1 VQSDAAVTAVHPVLE
16 PLVRVRPVVL
26 VALPDA
32 AACERIV
39 ASGAL
44 ASLGRDRA
52 LSYVLP
58 ENLTPSMRA
67 AAPALDPQHCTVCA
81 SAAVPEMAALFDRLK
96 PVYAIVP
103 TPLDGWCRRIMSAC
117 DEENVACLV
126 LQTGWGD
133 LSCRMAFAS
142 PAPFLGCW
150 GAQAKDEAVET
161 LGLIPK
167 RVGALGAP
175 QHHWLSPAPAA
186 AARGLRTR
194 LGVGDAGRL
203 LLFCGSRGEFDELG
217 ALKHIDRAIARGSLE
232 PMRVIYRPHPRAT
245 AAPDFAERAWQ
256 HVTLDAE
263 AISPELSGAW
273 GLDACAVAAT
283 LLAAAD
289 AVVAPVSS
297 SVVIE
302 ALMLEKPTLAIA
314 FGGVNGVNDAPGGA
328 GSSRRVDLIR
338 ESSAVLTCE
347 DPARLL
353 RDCGRLFK
361 PRWDVKTTRART
373 RLLDD
378 VITRE
383 PGSYA
388 DRLADFCHERIDTIG
403 RKMRAQR
410 TGRRATI
417 SHTYGADLIAHEY
430 TGVRG
435 DAVVPGYWMHGWLP
449 AYHNVHPALIALHKK
464 EGQAAGY
471 DFAAQVAAEK
481 ADVPQ
486 WVARADQAAYLAAHG
501 YRHVRAIG
509 LPIVYLPQPAVTRVP
524 RSLLVLP
531 PHSHRTHGPDDPLAE
546 AYADAILGVR
556 RRFEHVWV
564 GISEDDILDRQWL
577 EAFRRRGIGV
587 FTTTDRGDAR
597 TLARLRRILSAFEYV
612 TTNGFGSHIAMA
624 AYCGA
629 KVSVFGPFADFP
641 RERMAATHAMKIHP
655 ELLDTACELC
665 TEAAVRRHYPFLFA
679 EPDAALARQEWGA
692 AEVGE
697 PCRLAPAGLRAL
709 FGWDA
714 A

>member
-1 VQSDAAVTAVHPVLE
+1 MRA
-16 PLVRVRPVVL
+16 RPVVL
-26 VALPDA
+26 VAVPDMA
-32 AACERIV
+32 SLERV
-39 ASGAL
+39 VVSGAL
-44 ASLGRDRA
+44 ESLGRDRA
-52 LSYVLP
+52 LHYVLP
-58 ENLTPSMRA
+58 KGMATPPEAIDEEHR
-67 AAPALDPQHCTVCA
+67 TVCGSPTA
-81 SAAVPEMAALFDRLK
+81 PEIVALFDRLK
-96 PVYAIVP
+96 PVYCIVP
-103 TPLDGWCRRIMSAC
+103 TPLDPWCRHLVSAC
-117 DEENVACLV
+117 DAENVACLV

-133 LSCRMAFAS
+133 LSCPTALGGLT
-142 PAPFLGCW
+142 PFLGCW
-150 GAQAKDEAVET
+150 GPQSKDEVAE
-161 LGLIPK
+161 LHKLLPK
-167 RVGALGAP
+167 RVAALGAP
-175 QHHWLSPAPAA
+175 QHRSLSPAPAA
-186 AARGLRTR
+186 AARQLRAR
-194 LGVGDAGRL
+194 LGVGDAERL
-203 LLFCGSRGEFDELG
+203 LLFCGSRGQFDELA

-232 PMRVIYRPHPRAT
+232 PLRVIYRPHPRAA
-245 AAPDFAERAWQ
+245 AAPDFTGRAWR
-256 HVTLDAE
+256 HVTLDAD

-273 GLDACAVAAT
+273 GLGGYAVAAT
-283 LLAAAD
+283 LLTAAD
-289 AVVAPVSS
+289 AVVAPLSS

-302 ALMLEKPTLAIA
+302 ALMLGKPVLAVA
-314 FGGVNGVNDAPGGA
+314 FG
-328 GSSRRVDLIR
+328 RVDGDAAATPASSGRLEAVR
-338 ESSAVLTCE
+338 ESSAVLTCD

-353 RDCGRLFK
+353 RDCARLFK
-361 PRWDVKTTRART
+361 PRWDDKTIRART

-378 VITRE
+378 LVTRE
-383 PGSYA
+383 PGTYA
-388 DRLADFCHERIDTIG
+388 DRLADFCHQRVDTIG

-509 LPIVYLPQPAVTRVP
+509 LPIAYLPPPAVTRVP
-524 RSLLVLP
+524 GSLLVLP
-531 PHSHRTHGPDDPLAE
+531 PHSHRNHGPGDPLAE
-546 AYADAILGVR
+546 AYADAIDGVR

-587 FTTTDRGDAR
+587 FTTTDRGDSR
-597 TLARLRRILSAFEYV
+597 TLARLRHVLSAFEYV
-612 TTNGFGSHIAMA
+612 TTNGFGSHIALA

-641 RERMAATHAMKIHP
+641 RERMAATHAMKMHP
-655 ELLDTACELC
+655 ELLDAACELC
-665 TEAAVRRHYPFLFA
+665 TEEAVRRHYPFLFA
-679 EPDAALARQEWGA
+679 DPDQAVARPEWGA

-697 PCRLAPAGLRAL
+697 PCRVAPAELRTL
-709 FGWDA
+709 FGWA
-714 A
+714 AA

>member
-1 VQSDAAVTAVHPVLE
+1 VPSEAAVSAVHPVLE
-16 PLVRVRPVVL
+16 PLVRTRPVVL
-26 VALPDA
+26 VALPDM
-32 AACERIV
+32 AACERVV

-44 ASLGRDRA
+44 ESLGRDRA
-52 LSYVLP
+52 LHYVLP
-58 ENLTPSMRA
+58 EGLAVSMRA
-67 AAPALDPQHCTVCA
+67 AAPALDPAHCTVCA

-96 PVYAIVP
+96 PVYSIVP
-103 TPLDGWCRRIMSAC
+103 TPLDPWCRQIVSAC
-117 DEENVACLV
+117 EAENVACLV

-133 LSCRMAFAS
+133 LSCPTALGGLT
-142 PAPFLGCW
+142 PFLGCW
-150 GAQAKDEAVET
+150 GPQSKDEAAE
-161 LGLIPK
+161 LHALLPK
-167 RVGALGAP
+167 RVAALGAP
-175 QHHWLSPAPAA
+175 QHRWLSPASDA
-186 AARGLRTR
+186 AARQLRAR
-194 LGVGDAGRL
+194 LGVGDAERL
-203 LLFCGSRGEFDELG
+203 LLFCGSRGEFDELA

-232 PMRVIYRPHPRAT
+232 PMRVVYRPHPRAA
-245 AAPDFAERAWQ
+245 AAPDFAGRAWR
-256 HVTLDAE
+256 HVTLDAD

-273 GLDACAVAAT
+273 GLEGYTVAAT

-289 AVVAPVSS
+289 AVVAPLSS
-297 SVVIE
+297 SLVIE

-314 FGGVNGVNDAPGGA
+314 FGGGVAGGA
-328 GSSRRVDLIR
+328 ASSRRLEAVR

-361 PRWDVKTTRART
+361 PRWDDKTIRART

-378 VITRE
+378 VVTRE
-383 PGSYA
+383 PGTYA
-388 DRLADFCHERIDTIG
+388 DRLADFCHQRVDTIG

-471 DFAAQVAAEK
+471 DFAAQIAEEK
-481 ADVPQ
+481 ADAPQ
-486 WVARADQAAYLAAHG
+486 WVARADQAAYLAGHG

-509 LPIVYLPQPAVTRVP
+509 LPIVYLPPPAVARVP
-524 RSLLVLP
+524 GSLLVLP
-531 PHSHRTHGPDDPLAE
+531 PHSHRNHGPGDPLAE
-546 AYADAILGVR
+546 AYAEAILSVR

-577 EAFRRRGIGV
+577 EAFRSRGIGV
-587 FTTTDRGDAR
+587 FTTTDRGDSR
-597 TLARLRRILSAFEYV
+597 TLARLRRVLSAFEYV
-612 TTNGFGSHIAMA
+612 TTNGFGSHVALA

-655 ELLDTACELC
+655 ELLDAACALC
-665 TEAAVRRHYPFLFA
+665 TEEALRRHYPFLFV
-679 EPDAALARQEWGA
+679 EPDAATARQEWGA

-697 PCRLAPAGLRAL
+697 PCRLPAAELRTL

-714 A
+714 T

>member
-1 VQSDAAVTAVHPVLE
+1 VPSEAAVTAVHPVLE

-26 VALPDA
+26 VALPDM
-32 AACERIV
+32 AACERVV

-44 ASLGRDRA
+44 ESLGRDRA
-52 LSYVLP
+52 LHYVLP
-58 ENLTPSMRA
+58 ESLAVSMRA
-67 AAPALDPQHCTVCA
+67 AAPGLDPERCTVCA

-96 PVYAIVP
+96 PVYCIVP
-103 TPLDGWCRRIMSAC
+103 TPLDTWRRQLVSAC
-117 DEENVACLV
+117 DAENVACLV

-133 LSCRMAFAS
+133 LSCPTALGGVT
-142 PAPFLGCW
+142 PFLGCW
-150 GAQAKDEAVET
+150 GPQSKDEVAELHKV
-161 LGLIPK
+161 LPK
-167 RVGALGAP
+167 RVAALGAP
-175 QHHWLSPAPAA
+175 QHGSLSPAPAA
-186 AARGLRTR
+186 VRQLRAR
-194 LGVGDAGRL
+194 LGVGDAERL
-203 LLFCGSRGEFDELG
+203 LLFCGSRGEFDELA

-232 PMRVIYRPHPRAT
+232 PMRVVYRPHPRAA
-245 AAPDFAERAWQ
+245 AAPAFTGRVWQ
-256 HVTLDAE
+256 YVTLDAD
-263 AISPELSGAW
+263 AISPEIAGAW
-273 GLDACAVAAT
+273 GLEGYGVAAT

-289 AVVAPVSS
+289 AVVAPLSS

-314 FGGVNGVNDAPGGA
+314 FGGGVAGGA
-328 GSSRRVDLIR
+328 AWSRRLEAVR

-361 PRWDVKTTRART
+361 PRWDVKTIRART

-378 VITRE
+378 VVTRE
-383 PGSYA
+383 PGAYA
-388 DRLADFCHERIDTIG
+388 DRLADFCHQRVDTIG

-430 TGVRG
+430 TGVQG

-471 DFAAQVAAEK
+471 DFAAQVAEEK

-486 WVARADQAAYLAAHG
+486 WVARTDQAAYLAAHG

-509 LPIVYLPQPAVTRVP
+509 LPIVYLPPPAVTRVP
-524 RSLLVLP
+524 GSLLVLP
-531 PHSHRTHGPDDPLAE
+531 PHSHRNHGPDDPLAE

-556 RRFEHVWV
+556 HRFEHVWV

-587 FTTTDRGDAR
+587 FTTTDRGDSR
-597 TLARLRRILSAFEYV
+597 TLARLRRVLSAFDYV

-655 ELLDTACELC
+655 ELLDAAWELC

-679 EPDAALARQEWGA
+679 EPDAAIVRQEWGA

-697 PCRLAPAGLRAL
+697 PCRVPPAELRTL
-709 FGWDA
+709 FGWA
-714 A
+714 AA